1 MKIQFIEGNNLKIKP
16 NFNSLGFGK
25 HFTDYMFE
33 MEYSAEKGWHS
44 PKIKPHSP
52 ILIDPAMCSLH
63 YAQEAFEGLKAY
75 KNKDN
80 HILLFR
86 PDMNAKR
93 LQSSCSR
100 LCMPE
105 LPEEI
110 FLEAVKQLVKHEEN
124 WIPTTEGSSLYI
136 RPFIFGSE
144 NFLGVRPANNYKF
157 IVILSPVGAY
167 YPEGINP
174 VKIYVEDTYSRASKG
189 GTGDIKCGG
198 NYAASI
204 IAQEKAH
211 KLGYTQVLWLD
222 SVEKKYVE
230 EVGTMNVFFNIDDTI
245 YTPMLNG
252 TILPGITRDSC
263 IELLKEWGYK
273 VSESLIDI
281 DSVMTAAKEGRLKEA
296 WGTGTAAVISPI
308 GELNYRGDI
317 VKINNFKIGDVT
329 KKLYDTLTGIQ
340 YGHINSKK
348 NWSVLVK

>member
-1 MKIQFIEGNNLKIKP
+1 MKIQFIESNNLKAKP
-16 NFNSLGFGK
+16 DFNSLGFGK

-33 MEYSAEKGWHS
+33 MDYSTDKGWHS
-44 PKIKPHSP
+44 PKIKPHTP
-52 ILIDPAMCSLH
+52 ILMDPAMCCLH

-75 KNKDN
+75 KNKEN

-93 LQSSCSR
+93 LQTSCSR

-110 FLEAVKQLVKHEEN
+110 FLEAIKQLVKHEEN
-124 WIPTTEGSSLYI
+124 WIPTAEGSSLYI

-281 DSVMTAAKEGRLKEA
+281 ESVMIAAKEGRLKEA

-308 GELNYRGDI
+308 GELNYKGDI

-329 KKLYDTLTGIQ
+329 KRLYDTLTRIQ
-340 YGHINSKK
+340 YGHIESKK